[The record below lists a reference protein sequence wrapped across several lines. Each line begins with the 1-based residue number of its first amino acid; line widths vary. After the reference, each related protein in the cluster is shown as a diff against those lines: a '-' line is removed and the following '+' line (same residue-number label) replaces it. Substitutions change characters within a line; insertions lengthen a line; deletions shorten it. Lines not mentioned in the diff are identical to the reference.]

1 MRRPSEVA
9 IGLALTLAAVAAGSA
24 LYSYL
29 GPANSGLAATPDV
42 AASAQREWVAMQTE
56 PAGEPLRVAN
66 PFDATEVFE
75 FPSGTSEADAHEAV
89 AGFLLERATLR
100 GAVSGRKRAEPRG

>member
-29 GPANSGLAATPDV
+29 GPANSGRVATSGVD
-42 AASAQREWVAMQTE
+42 ASTQREWVAMETQ
-56 PAGEPLRVAN
+56 PVGEPLRVEN
-66 PFDATEVFE
+66 PFDSTEVFE
-75 FPSGTSEADAHEAV
+75 FPSGTSEADAREAV

-100 GAVSGRKRAEPRG
+100 GAVSGRGRAEPRG

>member
-9 IGLALTLAAVAAGSA
+9 IALALTLAAVAAGSA
-24 LYSYL
+24 LYSNL
-29 GPANSGLAATPDV
+29 EPANSGRPATSGVP
-42 AASAQREWVAMQTE
+42 ASTQQEWVAMATQ
-56 PAGEPLRVAN
+56 PVGEPLRVAN
-66 PFDATEVFE
+66 PFDSTEVFE

-100 GAVSGRKRAEPRG
+100 GAIGSRRHAQPKG